1 MRPGKKKDV
10 ALACYAIVSGMFAMM
25 HNPRFRGPNFK
36 WDEFAES
43 MGERC
48 EVDIFIYVHPC
59 TDEMKAYAKQ
69 CGAEIAER
77 LVSRMKE

>member
-1 MRPGKKKDV
+1 MSPGKKKDV

-25 HNPRFRGPNFK
+25 HNPRFRGPNFN

-59 TDEMKAYAKQ
+59 NEEMKKYAKQ
-69 CGAEIAER
+69 CGSEIAER